1 MPEVPLDFIEM
12 IVAAF
17 ITVMIL
23 SYVIGDNVL
32 FRIATYLFIGVAS
45 GFAGAIAWE
54 NVIKPTLITPLIDGE
69 GGFLML
75 FSREGAVTF
84 LIPWMLVLFLLLKLS
99 PKLSRFG
106 SFPMALL
113 VGVGAA
119 VVVGGSITGTLVP
132 QSIAAAETLSQDVVF
147 PSAGEPLSVWLEG
160 LISALVVVL
169 ATISVLIYFRFSAQ
183 RDLTGGARRSKIAEV
198 FAYLGQIFIAV
209 TFGVMY
215 AGALMAT
222 IVILAQRF
230 QFLHDVVTRIV
241 GGA

>member
-1 MPEVPLDFIEM
+1 MPELPLDFIEM

-17 ITVMIL
+17 VTVMIL

-32 FRIATYLFIGVAS
+32 FRVATYLFIGVAS

-54 NVIKPTLITPLIDGE
+54 NVVKPTLVQPLIDE
-69 GGFLML
+69 GPARLI
-75 FSREGAVTF
+75 SSEGASTF

-99 PKLSRFG
+99 PRLSRFG
-106 SFPMALL
+106 SFPVALL

-132 QSIAAAETLSQDVVF
+132 QSLAAAGTLSPATAF
-147 PSAGEPLSVWLEG
+147 PAPGEPLSVWLER
-160 LISALVVVL
+160 LISDLVL
-169 ATISVLIYFRFSAQ
+169 IMATISVLIYFRFSAQ
-183 RDLTGGARRSKIAEV
+183 RELTGGARRSRIAEV
-198 FAYLGQIFIAV
+198 FAYLGKVFIAV

-222 IVILAQRF
+222 IIILAQRF

>member
-1 MPEVPLDFIEM
+1 MPELPLDFIEM

-17 ITVMIL
+17 VTVMIL

-32 FRIATYLFIGVAS
+32 FRIATYLFIGIAS
-45 GFAGAIAWE
+45 GFAGAIAWA
-54 NVIKPTLITPLIDGE
+54 NVVKPTLVQPLIDKE
-69 GGFLML
+69 LVSL

-99 PKLSRFG
+99 PRLSRFG
-106 SFPMALL
+106 SFPVALL

-119 VVVGGSITGTLVP
+119 VVVGGSITGTLIP
-132 QSIAAAETLSQDVVF
+132 QSRAAAETLSQEIVF
-147 PSAGEPLSVWLEG
+147 NTSGEPLSIWLEN
-160 LISALVVVL
+160 LISALVLIL

-183 RDLTGGARRSKIAEV
+183 REMTGGARRSRIAEI

-222 IVILAQRF
+222 IVVLAQRF
-230 QFLHDVVTRIV
+230 QFLHDVVSRVV

>member
-32 FRIATYLFIGVAS
+32 FRIATYLFIGIAS

-54 NVIKPTLITPLIDGE
+54 NIVKPTLVQPLIDG
-69 GGFLML
+69 GLAKL
-75 FSREGAVTF
+75 FSPEGALTF
-84 LIPWMLVLFLLLKLS
+84 LIPWMLALFMLFKLS
-99 PKLSRFG
+99 PRLSRFG
-106 SFPMALL
+106 GFPVALL

-132 QSIAAAETLSQDVVF
+132 QSMAAAAPAIAL
-147 PSAGEPLSVWLEG
+147 PAAGEPLSVWLEG
-160 LISALVVVL
+160 LISALL
-169 ATISVLIYFRFSAQ
+169 MIIATISVLIYFRFSAQ
-183 RDLTGGARRSKIAEV
+183 RDPTGGARRSRIAEV

-222 IVILAQRF
+222 IVILAERF

>member
-1 MPEVPLDFIEM
+1 MPELPLDFIEM

-17 ITVMIL
+17 VTVMIL

-32 FRIATYLFIGVAS
+32 FRIATYLFIGIAS
-45 GFAGAIAWE
+45 GFAGAIAWA
-54 NVIKPTLITPLIDGE
+54 NVVKPTLVQPLIDKE
-69 GGFLML
+69 LVSL

-99 PKLSRFG
+99 PRLSRFG
-106 SFPMALL
+106 SFPVALL

-119 VVVGGSITGTLVP
+119 VVVGGSITGTLIP
-132 QSIAAAETLSQDVVF
+132 QSRAAAEMLSQEIVF
-147 PSAGEPLSVWLEG
+147 NTSGEPLSIWLEN
-160 LISALVVVL
+160 LISALVLIL

-183 RDLTGGARRSKIAEV
+183 REMTGGARRSRIAEI

-222 IVILAQRF
+222 IVVLAQRF
-230 QFLHDVVTRIV
+230 QFLHDVVSRVV

>member
-1 MPEVPLDFIEM
+1 MPELPLDFIQM

-17 ITVMIL
+17 VTVMIL

-32 FRIATYLFIGVAS
+32 FRIATYLFIGIAS
-45 GFAGAIAWE
+45 GFAGAIAWD
-54 NVIKPTLITPLIDGE
+54 NVVKPTLVQPLIDE
-69 GGFLML
+69 GFAKL
-75 FSREGAVTF
+75 FSPEGALTF
-84 LIPWMLVLFLLLKLS
+84 LIPWMLALFLLLKLS
-99 PKLSRFG
+99 PRLSRFG
-106 SFPMALL
+106 SFPVALL

-132 QSIAAAETLSQDVVF
+132 QSLAAAGTLSPETAF
-147 PSAGEPLSVWLEG
+147 PAAGEPLADWLER
-160 LISALVVVL
+160 LISALLIIL

-183 RDLTGGARRSKIAEV
+183 RELTGGARRSRSAEV
-198 FAYLGQIFIAV
+198 IAYLGQVFIAV

-222 IVILAQRF
+222 IVVLAQRF

-241 GGA
+241 GGT

>member
-1 MPEVPLDFIEM
+1 MPELPLDFIEM

-17 ITVMIL
+17 VTLMIL

-32 FRIATYLFIGVAS
+32 FRIATYLFIGIAS
-45 GFAGAIAWE
+45 GFAGAIAWA
-54 NVIKPTLITPLIDGE
+54 NVVKPTLIQPLIDE
-69 GGFLML
+69 GPTKLL
-75 FSREGAVTF
+75 SPEAALTF

-99 PKLSRFG
+99 PRLSRFG
-106 SFPMALL
+106 SFPVALL

-132 QSIAAAETLSQDVVF
+132 QSLATAGTLTPATALPV
-147 PSAGEPLSVWLEG
+147 AGEPLSAWLER
-160 LISALVVVL
+160 LISALLLIL
-169 ATISVLIYFRFSAQ
+169 ATISVLIYFRFSA
-183 RDLTGGARRSKIAEV
+183 RRELTGGARRSRIAEI

-222 IVILAQRF
+222 IVVLAQRF
-230 QFLHDVVTRIV
+230 QFLHDVLTRIV
-241 GGA
+241 GGT

>member
-1 MPEVPLDFIEM
+1 MPELPLDFIQM

-17 ITVMIL
+17 ATVMIF
-23 SYVIGDNVL
+23 SYVSGDNVL
-32 FRIATYLFIGVAS
+32 FRVATYLFIGIAS
-45 GFAGAIAWE
+45 GFAGAIAWD
-54 NVIKPTLITPLIDGE
+54 NVVKPTLVQPLIDG
-69 GGFLML
+69 GLAKL
-75 FSREGAVTF
+75 FSPEGALTF
-84 LIPWMLVLFLLLKLS
+84 LIPWMLALFLLLKLS
-99 PKLSRFG
+99 PRLSRFG
-106 SFPMALL
+106 SFPVALL

-132 QSIAAAETLSQDVVF
+132 QSLAAASTLSPATAF
-147 PSAGEPLSVWLEG
+147 PAAGEPLANWLER
-160 LISALVVVL
+160 LISALLTIL

-183 RDLTGGARRSKIAEV
+183 RDRTGGTRRSRSAEV
-198 FAYLGQIFIAV
+198 IAYLGQVFIAI

-222 IVILAQRF
+222 IVVLAQRF

>member
-1 MPEVPLDFIEM
+1 MPELPLDFIEM

-17 ITVMIL
+17 VTVMIL

-32 FRIATYLFIGVAS
+32 FRIATYLFIGIAS
-45 GFAGAIAWE
+45 GFAGAIAWA
-54 NVIKPTLITPLIDGE
+54 NVVKPTLVQPLIDKE
-69 GGFLML
+69 LVSL

-99 PKLSRFG
+99 PRLSRFG
-106 SFPMALL
+106 SFPVALL

-119 VVVGGSITGTLVP
+119 VVVGGSITGTLIP
-132 QSIAAAETLSQDVVF
+132 QSRAAAEMLSQEIVF
-147 PSAGEPLSVWLEG
+147 NTSGEPLSIWLEN
-160 LISALVVVL
+160 LISALVLIL

-183 RDLTGGARRSKIAEV
+183 REMTGGARRSRIAEI

-222 IVILAQRF
+222 IVVLAQRF
-230 QFLHDVVTRIV
+230 QFLHDVLTHIV
-241 GGA
+241 GGT

>member
-32 FRIATYLFIGVAS
+32 FRIATYLFIGIAS

-54 NVIKPTLITPLIDGE
+54 NIVKPTLVQPLIDD
-69 GGFLML
+69 GFTKLL
-75 FSREGAVTF
+75 SPEGALTF
-84 LIPWMLVLFLLLKLS
+84 LIPWMLALFMLFKLS
-99 PKLSRFG
+99 PRLSRFG
-106 SFPMALL
+106 GFPVALL

-132 QSIAAAETLSQDVVF
+132 QSRAAAGMLS
-147 PSAGEPLSVWLEG
+147 PATALPTAGEPLSIWLEG
-160 LISALVVVL
+160 LISALLTIV

-222 IVILAQRF
+222 IVILAERF
-230 QFLHDVVTRIV
+230 QFIHDVVTRVV

>member
-1 MPEVPLDFIEM
+1 MPEVPLDFIEI

-32 FRIATYLFIGVAS
+32 FRIATYLFIGIAS

-54 NVIKPTLITPLIDGE
+54 NIVKPTLVQPLIDKE
-69 GGFLML
+69 LVSL

-84 LIPWMLVLFLLLKLS
+84 LIPWMLALFLLLKLS
-99 PKLSRFG
+99 PRLSRFG
-106 SFPMALL
+106 SFPVALL

-132 QSIAAAETLSQDVVF
+132 QSMAAAGTLS
-147 PSAGEPLSVWLEG
+147 PAIALPAAGEPLSEWLEG
-160 LISALVVVL
+160 LISALL
-169 ATISVLIYFRFSAQ
+169 MIIATISVLIYFRFSAQ
-183 RDLTGGARRSKIAEV
+183 RDPTGGARRSRIAEV

-222 IVILAQRF
+222 IVILAERF

>member
-32 FRIATYLFIGVAS
+32 FRIATYLFIGIAS

-54 NVIKPTLITPLIDGE
+54 NIVKPTLVQPLIDD
-69 GGFLML
+69 GFTKLL
-75 FSREGAVTF
+75 SPEGALTF
-84 LIPWMLVLFLLLKLS
+84 LIPWMLALFMLFKLS
-99 PKLSRFG
+99 PRLSRFG
-106 SFPMALL
+106 GFPVALL

-119 VVVGGSITGTLVP
+119 VVVGGSITGTLIP

>member
-1 MPEVPLDFIEM
+1 MPEVPLDFIGM

-23 SYVIGDNVL
+23 SYAIGDNVL
-32 FRIATYLFIGVAS
+32 FRIATYLFIGIAS

-54 NVIKPTLITPLIDGE
+54 NVIKPTLVQPLIDKE
-69 GGFLML
+69 LVSL

-84 LIPWMLVLFLLLKLS
+84 LIPWMLVLFMLFKLS
-99 PKLSRFG
+99 PRLSRFG
-106 SFPMALL
+106 GFPVALL

-132 QSIAAAETLSQDVVF
+132 QSRAAAEMLSQEIVF
-147 PSAGEPLSVWLEG
+147 NTSGESLSIWLEN
-160 LISALVVVL
+160 LISALLMIV
-169 ATISVLIYFRFSAQ
+169 ATISVLIYFRFGAQ

-222 IVILAQRF
+222 IVVLAERF